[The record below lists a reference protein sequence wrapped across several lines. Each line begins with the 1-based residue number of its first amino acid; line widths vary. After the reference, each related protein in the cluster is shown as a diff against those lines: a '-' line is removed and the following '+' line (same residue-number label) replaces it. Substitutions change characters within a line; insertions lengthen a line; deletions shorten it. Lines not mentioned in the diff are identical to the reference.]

1 MVRPGQQL
9 LTAAHALLE
18 RLTPATIHS
27 VLREPVFIVSAPR
40 SGSTA
45 LFDVL
50 ASRPGFHTI
59 GGESHGVFRA
69 FPALRAEDA
78 DLTSGRLGKNHV
90 DADVR
95 RLLPACFLCLLRD
108 HRGKPYLDVTPEQ
121 RPARVRFLEK
131 TPRNALNIPF
141 LLDVFPEARFIFLYR
156 DPRENI
162 ASIIEA
168 WRHGLRSGRFVTFR
182 DLPGWDRPAW
192 CFLLP
197 PGWREMTGR
206 SLAEIATFQ
215 WRASNETIIDDLA
228 RLPRARR
235 MAVAYRELVDD
246 PQRTVKKLCRFAGVA
261 DDVSSDEPLPLSRT
275 VLTPPHPEKW
285 RRHEAEI
292 DRLMPSIAATC
303 DRIREFTE
311 AADGRGRS
319 GTA

>member
-1 MVRPGQQL
+1 MRPGQQL
-9 LTAAHALLE
+9 LTAADELLR
-18 RLTPATIHS
+18 RLTPGAIDS
-27 VLREPVFIVSAPR
+27 ILQEPVFIVAAPR

-45 LFDVL
+45 LFDLL
-50 ASRPGFHTI
+50 ASRAGFHTI

-69 FPALRAEDA
+69 FPTLRAEDA
-78 DLTSGRLGKNHV
+78 DLTSGRLGRNHV

-108 HRGKPYLDVTPEQ
+108 HRGKPYLDIAPEQ
-121 RPARVRFLEK
+121 RPARVRLLEK

-141 LLDVFPEARFIFLYR
+141 LLEVFPEARFIFLHR

-168 WRHGLRSGRFVTFR
+168 WGHGLQSGRFVTFR

-197 PGWREMTGR
+197 PGWREMTGKP
-206 SLAEIATFQ
+206 LAEIAAFQ
-215 WRASNETIIDDLA
+215 WRASNDTIIDDLA

-235 MAVAYRELVDD
+235 MAVAYRELVAD
-246 PQRTVKKLCRFAGVA
+246 PQRTVKKLCRFAGVS
-261 DDVSSDEPLPLSRT
+261 DDVAPGQQLPLSRT

-285 RRHEAEI
+285 RRHAAEI
-292 DRLMPSIAATC
+292 DRLMPSMSGTC
-303 DRIREFTE
+303 ERIREFAE
-311 AADGRGRS
+311 AGDGR
-319 GTA
+319 

>member
-1 MVRPGQQL
+1 VVRPGQQL
-9 LTAAHALLE
+9 LTAAHALLK
-18 RLTPATIHS
+18 RLTPARVHS
-27 VLREPVFIVSAPR
+27 ILREPVFIVSAPR

-50 ASRPGFHTI
+50 KSRPGFHTI

-69 FPALRAEDA
+69 FPALRAEDT

-108 HRGKPYLDVTPEQ
+108 YRGKPYLDLAPEQ

-141 LLDVFPEARFIFLYR
+141 LLEVFPEARFIFLHR

-162 ASIIEA
+162 ASIMEA
-168 WRHGLRSGRFVTFR
+168 WRHGLAGGRFVTFR

-206 SLAEIATFQ
+206 SLAEIAAFQ
-215 WRASNETIIDDLA
+215 WRASNETIMDDLV
-228 RLPRARR
+228 RLPRTRR
-235 MAVAYRELVDD
+235 MAVAYRELVGD
-246 PQRTVKKLCRFAGVA
+246 PRRAVTKLCRFAGVA
-261 DDVSSDEPLPLSRT
+261 DDVASDEPLPLSRT
-275 VLTPPHPEKW
+275 ALTPPHPEKW
-285 RRHEAEI
+285 RRHAADI

-303 DRIREFTE
+303 DRIREFAE
-311 AADGRGRS
+311 AGNER
-319 GTA
+319 

>member
-1 MVRPGQQL
+1 VVRPGQQL

-78 DLTSGRLGKNHV
+78 ALTSGRLGKNHV

-108 HRGKPYLDVTPEQ
+108 HRGKPYLDVAPEQ

-141 LLDVFPEARFIFLYR
+141 LLEVFPEARFIFLHR

-168 WRHGLRSGRFVTFR
+168 WRHGLESGRFVTFR

-192 CFLLP
+192 CLLLP

-206 SLAEIATFQ
+206 SLAEIAAFQ
-215 WRASNETIIDDLA
+215 WRSSNETIIDDLV
-228 RLPRARR
+228 RLPRTRC
-235 MAVAYRELVDD
+235 MAVAYRELVGE
-246 PQRTVKKLCRFAGVA
+246 PRRAVTKLCRFAGVA
-261 DDVSSDEPLPLSRT
+261 DGVASDEPLPLSRT

-285 RRHEAEI
+285 RKYEAEI
-292 DRLMPSIAATC
+292 DSLMPSIAATC
-303 DRIREFTE
+303 DRIREFAE
-311 AADGRGRS
+311 S
-319 GTA
+319 CHSV